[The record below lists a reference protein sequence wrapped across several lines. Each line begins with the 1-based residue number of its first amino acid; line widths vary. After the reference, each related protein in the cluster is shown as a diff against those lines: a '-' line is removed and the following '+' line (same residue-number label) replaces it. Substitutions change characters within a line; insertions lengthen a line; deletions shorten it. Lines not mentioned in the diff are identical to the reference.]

1 MLNEKNNEIK
11 DLISDLAN
19 SPAEEVPCDAEEP
32 IREYTEEE
40 LEAIK
45 AIKEEAVAEY
55 KAQKAAEEA
64 ELAARKTETKKAMKK
79 TFSSCG
85 WALLVLMGVWM
96 GIVNISSIASSIA
109 DLILEAFALRGWLIF
124 PFSIQELFT
133 KYYLIINEAALLIA
147 VFIASLVLKT
157 KESPKPEKRPVS
169 FKKFLLLIPI
179 SFAVRTAGALI
190 SNAISTLTDSYS
202 EADALTE
209 LLAQTD
215 LRVAF
220 ICVGIIAPIIEEL
233 FFRKMLIDR
242 LRPHGE
248 MACLIVSALFFG
260 LFHQNI
266 GQFFYAFGMG
276 LVLAHLYYHSGKYHL
291 AVIIHAIFNITGIIP
306 LLFYDSLSEAIETA
320 YLLIEGSAP
329 IDALLPFVS
338 TIIAYFIYAVVLLAL
353 TIAGIIIIG
362 TNYKKFKIQ
371 KSNSPLSPAEQREV
385 FWKTPGAIIAVA
397 VTAVLTLLSL

>member
-11 DLISDLAN
+11 DLISDLVN
-19 SPAEEVPCDAEEP
+19 SPAEEESCDAEEN
-32 IREYTEEE
+32 IREYTKEE

-85 WALLVLMGVWM
+85 WALLVLMGVWL
-96 GIVNISSIASSIA
+96 GIVNISSITAG
-109 DLILEAFALRGWLIF
+109 ILEAFALRGWLSF

-147 VFIASLVLKT
+147 VFISSLVLKT
-157 KESPKPEKRPVS
+157 KEAPKPEKRPVS

-179 SFAVRTAGALI
+179 SFAVRTAGTLI
-190 SNAISTLTDSYS
+190 SNAISMVSGSYS
-202 EADALTE
+202 ESDELTV
-209 LLAQTD
+209 LLLD
-215 LRVAF
+215 MDIWVVF
-220 ICVGIIAPIIEEL
+220 VCVGIIAPIIEEL

-248 MACLIVSALFFG
+248 MACLIVSSLFFG

-306 LLFYDSLSEAIETA
+306 ILFYDSLIEAIETA

-385 FWKTPGAIIAVA
+385 FWKTPGIIVAVA
-397 VTAVLTLLSL
+397 ITAALTLLSL

>member
-1 MLNEKNNEIK
+1 MLNEKNNKIK
-11 DLISDLAN
+11 DLILDLAN
-19 SPAEEVPCDAEEP
+19 SPAEEESCDAEEN

-64 ELAARKTETKKAMKK
+64 ELAAHKTETKKAMKK

-85 WALLVLMGVWM
+85 WALLVLMGVWL
-96 GIVNISSIASSIA
+96 GIVNISFITAG
-109 DLILEAFALRGWLIF
+109 ILESFALRGWLSF

-133 KYYLIINEAALLIA
+133 KYYLIINAAALLIA
-147 VFIASLVLKT
+147 VFISSLVLKT
-157 KESPKPEKRPVS
+157 KEAPKPEKRPVS

-179 SFAVRTAGALI
+179 SFAVRTAGTLI
-190 SNAISTLTDSYS
+190 SNAISMVSGSYS
-202 EADALTE
+202 EADELTV
-209 LLAQTD
+209 LLLD
-215 LRVAF
+215 MDIWVVF
-220 ICVGIIAPIIEEL
+220 VCVGIIAPIIEEL

-248 MACLIVSALFFG
+248 MACLIVSSLFFG

-306 LLFYDSLSEAIETA
+306 LLFYDSLIEAIETA

-329 IDALLPFVS
+329 IDALFPFVS

-385 FWKTPGAIIAVA
+385 FWKTPGIIVAVA
-397 VTAVLTLLSL
+397 ITAALTLLSL

>member
-11 DLISDLAN
+11 DLISDLVN
-19 SPAEEVPCDAEEP
+19 SPAEEEFCATEEN

-45 AIKEEAVAEY
+45 TIKEEAIAEY

-64 ELAARKTETKKAMKK
+64 ELATRKTEAKKVMKK
-79 TFSSCG
+79 TFSACG
-85 WALLVLMGVWM
+85 WALLVLTGVWI
-96 GIVNISSIASSIA
+96 GIVSISSVIAG
-109 DLILEAFALRGWLIF
+109 ILEAFALRGFLSF

-157 KESPKPEKRPVS
+157 KESTKPEKRPVS
-169 FKKFLLLIPI
+169 FKKFMILIPI
-179 SFAVRTAGALI
+179 SFAVRTAGTLI
-190 SNAISTLTDSYS
+190 SNAISTVTGSYS
-202 EADALTE
+202 EVPELTE
-209 LLAQTD
+209 LLANTN
-215 LRVAF
+215 VWIAF
-220 ICVGIIAPIIEEL
+220 IFVGIVAPIIEEL

-266 GQFFYAFGMG
+266 EQFFYAFGMG

-306 LLFYDSLSEAIETA
+306 LFFYDSLLEFIDTA
-320 YLLIEGSAP
+320 YLIAEGSAS
-329 IDALLPFVS
+329 IDALIPFAS
-338 TIIAYFIYAVVLLAL
+338 TIIAYFIYALVLLAL
-353 TIAGIIIIG
+353 TIVGIIIIG

-371 KSNSPLSPAEQREV
+371 KSSSPLSPAEQREV
-385 FWKTPGAIIAVA
+385 FWKTPGIIVAVA

>member
-11 DLISDLAN
+11 DLISDLIN
-19 SPAEEVPCDAEEP
+19 SPAEEEFCATEEN

-45 AIKEEAVAEY
+45 TIKEEAIAEY

-64 ELAARKTETKKAMKK
+64 ELATRKTEAKKVMKK
-79 TFSSCG
+79 TFSACG
-85 WALLVLMGVWM
+85 WALLVLMGVWL
-96 GIVNISSIASSIA
+96 GIVNISSITAG
-109 DLILEAFALRGWLIF
+109 ILEAFALRGFLSF

-147 VFIASLVLKT
+147 VFISSLVLKT
-157 KESPKPEKRPVS
+157 KEAPKPEKRPVS
-169 FKKFLLLIPI
+169 FKKFMILIPI
-179 SFAVRTAGALI
+179 SFAVRTAGTLI
-190 SNAISTLTDSYS
+190 SNAISTVTGSYS
-202 EADALTE
+202 EVPELTE
-209 LLAQTD
+209 LLANTN
-215 LRVAF
+215 VWIAF
-220 ICVGIIAPIIEEL
+220 IFVGIVAPIIEEL

-266 GQFFYAFGMG
+266 EQFFYAFGMG

-306 LLFYDSLSEAIETA
+306 LLIA
-320 YLLIEGSAP
+320 EGSAS
-329 IDALLPFVS
+329 IDALIPFAS
-338 TIIAYFIYAVVLLAL
+338 TIIAYFIYALVLLAL

-385 FWKTPGAIIAVA
+385 FWKTPGIIVAVA

>member
-11 DLISDLAN
+11 DLISDLIN
-19 SPAEEVPCDAEEP
+19 SPVEEEFCATEEN
-32 IREYTEEE
+32 IHEYTEEE

-45 AIKEEAVAEY
+45 AIKEEAIAEY
-55 KAQKAAEEA
+55 KVQKAAEEA

-85 WALLVLMGVWM
+85 WALLVLMGVWL
-96 GIVNISSIASSIA
+96 GIVLIASIASSIA
-109 DLILEAFALRGWLIF
+109 DLILDAYAARGWLSF

-147 VFIASLVLKT
+147 VFISSLVLKT
-157 KESPKPEKRPVS
+157 KESTKPEKRPVS
-169 FKKFLLLIPI
+169 FKKFMILIPI
-179 SFAVRTAGALI
+179 SFAVRTAGTLI
-190 SNAISTLTDSYS
+190 SNAISTVTGSYS
-202 EADALTE
+202 EVPELTE
-209 LLAQTD
+209 LLANTN
-215 LRVAF
+215 VWIAF
-220 ICVGIIAPIIEEL
+220 IFVGIVAPIIEEL

-266 GQFFYAFGMG
+266 EQFFYAFGMG

-291 AVIIHAIFNITGIIP
+291 AVIIHAIFNITGIVP
-306 LLFYDSLSEAIETA
+306 LFFYDSLLEFIDTA
-320 YLLIEGSAP
+320 YLIAEGSAS
-329 IDALLPFVS
+329 IDALIPFAS
-338 TIIAYFIYAVVLLAL
+338 TIIAYFIYALVLLAL
-353 TIAGIIIIG
+353 TIVGIIIIG

-385 FWKTPGAIIAVA
+385 FWKTPGIIVAVA